1 MEEANCES
9 NHRKQAKKQ
18 GKKEREKMAI
28 SSESTMW
35 VVVILGLISV
45 GSLNVKG
52 QSPAMAPAPDSSG
65 TDCMTLVYTM
75 ADCLTYVENG
85 SKLAK
90 PDKACC
96 PEVAGV
102 LKANPICLCEML
114 SKSKD
119 FSLDLD
125 LNRTLHLPSI
135 CKLQTPDVSLCSAAG
150 YPVAGGPTSSAGAGP
165 SSAMPGGMS
174 PGAAAAAAAAAAA
187 MSPGDATATTGKNG
201 ASSNV
206 HFNAVSVVAGLAMAF
221 TFLKL

>member
-1 MEEANCES
+1 
-9 NHRKQAKKQ
+9 
-18 GKKEREKMAI
+18 
-28 SSESTMW
+28 MW

-135 CKLQTPDVSLCSAAG
+135 CKLQTPDVSLCSG
-150 YPVAGGPTSSAGAGP
+150 TLSNLLLSTQYSLSI
-165 SSAMPGGMS
+165 SLLF
-174 PGAAAAAAAAAAA
+174 
-187 MSPGDATATTGKNG
+187 KNLQG
-201 ASSNV
+201 LIRCDFMLSGIGNV
-206 HFNAVSVVAGLAMAF
+206 D
-221 TFLKL
+221 